1 MDTSEKVAF
10 LEKLAERERRRS
22 ERLARMVILD
32 DFGPEPG
39 HTPRL
44 SYDEMIVAL
53 DVRRIE

>member
-32 DFGPEPG
+32 GFSFEPVRA
-39 HTPRL
+39 RL
-44 SYDEMIVAL
+44 SYDEQIVAL